1 MFTSRF
7 QKSNNSHNPSV
18 LEAVCFATTFL
29 SMLLFPL
36 LLQTHKFDGGMFQG
50 FMAGFLIGSAS
61 RNAVSFLKLAFQT
74 SWNEKPLRVFK
85 RKQAYRI
92 LSMLV
97 VVAITS
103 SAVVVWGTKLGF
115 LDNTPS
121 FLIGGLVALALHA
134 LGNGSILERKI

>member
-1 MFTSRF
+1 
-7 QKSNNSHNPSV
+7 
-18 LEAVCFATTFL
+18 
-29 SMLLFPL
+29 
-36 LLQTHKFDGGMFQG
+36 MFQG
-50 FMAGFLIGSAS
+50 FMAGFLISSAS

-74 SWNEKPLRVFK
+74 SCNEKPLRAFK
-85 RKQAYRI
+85 NKPAYRI

-97 VVAITS
+97 VLAITS
-103 SAVVVWGTKLGF
+103 SAVVVWGTNLGF